1 MYNVNWN
8 LNLGEKTMKYLFVD
22 GNNLG
27 CRSSFVHKSLS
38 INLIDYTQDFNPDSI
53 GSSKGEFPTGAT
65 HGFLRTIAAI
75 RRDYPDR
82 YVVVVWDGKS
92 KARIEEAKAA
102 MEKGIVPSGY
112 KSNRPENERVPEVAA
127 FHQQKPVIME
137 ALSMTNIPQIVKKDE
152 EADDVIA
159 SFVTAM
165 PDDDIMVL
173 TGDKDFYQLFRHQM
187 TILESGGNILT
198 EAWFRQAYGIS
209 PAQWVD
215 VGALMGDDGDA
226 IHGIPFWGEKTATR
240 EIVQHGTCE
249 AVLSALHA
257 EFDPL
262 RVQYPDVC
270 GDEFNMLKELKT
282 PKGKLKFPHLKPW
295 MPFTGVAL
303 ACENGAIKMPR
314 SSVMALV
321 YESRVALAKSLKGMH
336 RNIKLPNLPVD
347 LERDK
352 VAEFKEICSK
362 YGLREV
368 SASAEL
374 ICSKQVHS

>member
-1 MYNVNWN
+1 
-8 LNLGEKTMKYLFVD
+8 MKYLIID

-27 CRSSFVHKSLS
+27 CRSSFAFRNLAVD
-38 INLIDYTQDFNPDSI
+38 LIDYTQDFNPDSI
-53 GSSKGEFPTGAT
+53 GSSKGEFPTGAI
-65 HGFLRTIAAI
+65 HGFLRNVAAI
-75 RRDYPDR
+75 RRNYPDR
-82 YVVVVWDGKS
+82 YIVVAWDGKS
-92 KARIEEAKAA
+92 KARVEEAKAA
-102 MEKGIVPSGY
+102 VAKGIVPSGY
-112 KSNRPENERVPEVAA
+112 KSNRPENERSPEVAA
-127 FHQQKPVIME
+127 FHQQKPIIME

-152 EADDVIA
+152 EADDIIA
-159 SFVTAM
+159 SLVTSM
-165 PDDDIMVL
+165 PDDDVMVL
-173 TGDKDFYQLFRHQM
+173 TGDKDYYQLFRNQM

-215 VGALMGDDGDA
+215 VGALMGDDGDS
-226 IHGIPFWGEKTATR
+226 IHGIPFWGEVTATKA
-240 EIVQHGTCE
+240 IVQYGTCE
-249 AVLSALHA
+249 AVLSSLHA
-257 EFDPL
+257 EFDNL

-270 GDEFNMLKELKT
+270 GDEFNTLKELKT
-282 PKGKLKFPHLKPW
+282 PKGKLKFPHLKLW

-303 ACENGAIKMPR
+303 ANENGSIKIPR
-314 SSVMALV
+314 SSIMALV

-352 VAEFKEICSK
+352 VAEFKEICGK

-374 ICSKQVHS
+374 ICSRQVQS